1 MYYILKIQLLIL
13 ILILSAYI
21 DNYEKKIVI
30 ILPYTIIPIPQHY
43 HPKLSYKCNVCA
55 LIIFAH

>member
-30 ILPYTIIPIPQHY
+30 ILT
-43 HPKLSYKCNVCA
+43 
-55 LIIFAH
+55 